1 MAKDE
6 KKLQSFNS
14 FNAGEY
20 SPELAGRVD
29 LESFGSSTRYM
40 SNMLS
45 QVSGGVKKFYG
56 TKHIAEILPD
66 EGRSNVKLVP
76 FINRFEPM
84 SFVFWGVDDYAEDE
98 GGSIKIGLLYGN
110 QYKDLDLQFPSS
122 VNVQEM
128 RWKQI
133 NDVIIFVH
141 ESVQPMA
148 IKFYGKDEY
157 GQYVFF
163 SEVISFKEIPYFP
176 VGTTEDYIGTLE
188 ADGISG
194 EVTLSVPSDTALI
207 KAYIPEPMN
216 LQSSYTR
223 VKYFGTSMGGYLAA
237 NSTRV
242 DDAIINLIRTR
253 EQNDTILCSGV
264 CNARVH
270 VDGSVK
276 DIITTEKILQVIKT
290 QYPESYIVNDFIV
303 LRGVDDHEN
312 GDSYYMSLSIGRMY
326 DYNPNTEEAEEIYYP
341 SELHVSPAFVPDVI
355 TTESLDPQDWLGRKI
370 KFYISPTTVV
380 SPWWQ
385 GKDVSAGD
393 YSFSNGHWYKAENS
407 GKCGNIQPSHT
418 SGIRSDGAVSWI
430 YVHSGSTSATIID
443 VRPPTSIVVLV
454 DGTELPANKYGE
466 KYVFENYSWSIWGYK
481 SVHPSEVYM
490 VGNRLGFV
498 CNTNGYGAWN
508 SLSVVDDYFNFS
520 TEEFGAQLDTSAIVH
535 LIPNNES
542 GMIGWVLSRNSV
554 YMGSYSGEFHIVAPN
569 GVLTPVATR
578 TDNISNIGGK
588 SVMPLKYKE
597 LNLFVGSSGKELY
610 SIGYDY
616 TIDDYVP
623 QSLGFTTEHIMD
635 KGIRRMEA
643 LNNKDRNVYL
653 LHDSKEMSLFHY
665 VKEQKVLGFSQLT
678 FGSPVV
684 DFVTTYSKEENAAYV
699 AIERNEGK
707 ITFER
712 FLTEDPSYMWDCVD
726 FESADEIFVPVMHH
740 ANKEV
745 WVKFGEDLS
754 QFKKVTLDAEGNT
767 TEIPDSPRYQ
777 VGLPMVCELH
787 TQPAFGN
794 KVEGMQQQ
802 SIAVYLRL
810 NKSGAFYYGSSVDFD
825 RYFECSDWPDR
836 QEFGE
841 GRALYTGDCAL
852 NIPLGYAEAANQ
864 GDARYPNSSAVG
876 INIKCDTPEPFN
888 LLSIQEIYK

>member
-56 TKHIAEILPD
+56 TKHIAEVLPD
-66 EGRSNVKLVP
+66 KGRSNVKLVP

-84 SFVFWGVDDYAEDE
+84 SFVFWGVENSIEDE

-110 QYKDLDLQFPSS
+110 KYKDLDLRFPSS

-141 ESVQPMA
+141 ETVQPMA
-148 IKFYGKDEY
+148 IKFYGKDVD

-163 SEVISFKEIPYFP
+163 SEAVSFKEIPYFP
-176 VGTTEDYIGTLE
+176 TGTTEDYIGTLE
-188 ADGISG
+188 SDGISG
-194 EVTLSVPSDTALI
+194 MVTLNIPSNTSLI

-223 VKYFGTSMGGYLAA
+223 VKKFGDGLGGFLSAQ
-237 NSTRV
+237 TMRV
-242 DDAIINLIRTR
+242 DDAIVNLIRTR

-264 CNARVH
+264 CNATTRTNYTVTD
-270 VDGSVK
+270 V
-276 DIITTEKILQVIKT
+276 ITTEKIFQIIKT
-290 QYPESYIVNDFIV
+290 KYPESYIENDFIV
-303 LRGVDDHEN
+303 LRGVDDHKS
-312 GDSYYMSLSIGRMY
+312 GDSYYMSLSIGKMY
-326 DYNPNTEEAEEIYYP
+326 SISDTGEEDKRYYP
-341 SELHVSPAFVPDVI
+341 SELHISPAFVPDAI
-355 TTESLDPQDWLGRKI
+355 TTESLIAQDWVGRKI
-370 KFYISPTTVV
+370 KFYISSTNVV

-385 GKDVSAGD
+385 GKEVAEGD
-393 YSFSNGHWYKAENS
+393 YTFSNGHWYKAENP

-418 SGIRSDGAVSWI
+418 SGIRSDGGISWI
-430 YVHSGSTSATIID
+430 YVHSGSTSATVID
-443 VRPPTSIVVLV
+443 VQPPSSIVVLV

-466 KYVFENYSWSIWGYK
+466 KYVFENYAWSIWGYK
-481 SVHPSEVYM
+481 NIHPSEVYM

-498 CNTNGYGAWN
+498 CNTDGYGAWN

-542 GMIGWVLSRNSV
+542 GVIGWVLSRNSV
-554 YMGSYSGEFHIVAPN
+554 YMGSYSGEFHIAAPN
-569 GVLTPVATR
+569 SVLTPVATR

-678 FGSPVV
+678 FGAPAI

-712 FLTEDPSYMWDCVD
+712 FLTEAPSYMWDCVD
-726 FESADEIFVPVMHH
+726 FESTDEKFVPVMHH

-754 QFKKVTLDAEGNT
+754 QFKKVILDAKGNA

-825 RYFECSDWPDR
+825 KYFEYSGWPNR
-836 QEFGE
+836 QEFDT
-841 GRALYTGDCAL
+841 GRVLYTGDCAL

-864 GDARYPNSSAVG
+864 GDAKYPNSSAVG